1 MCLVVQNCMGLLKG
15 EHGSVTETSDDEHEV
30 VNIKVEKECGSYSET
45 CLTFDDAHEID
56 IKVEGD
62 TD

>member
-1 MCLVVQNCMGLLKG
+1 MGLLKG